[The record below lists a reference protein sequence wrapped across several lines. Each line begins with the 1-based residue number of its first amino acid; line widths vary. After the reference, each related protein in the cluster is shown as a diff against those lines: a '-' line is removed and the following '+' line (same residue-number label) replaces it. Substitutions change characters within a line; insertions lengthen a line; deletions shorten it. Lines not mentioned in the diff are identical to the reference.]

1 MDIEFIPTDL
11 FLLSKED
18 LNTPFSYKIQL
29 KCRNCP
35 DLLTQP
41 LKILDAD
48 KYYIR
53 RPGKLLRANKN
64 KKSRSSDSLHNTGV
78 DEELERCRK

>member
-1 MDIEFIPTDL
+1 MDMEFIPTDL
-11 FLLSKED
+11 FLLSKKD

-29 KCRNCP
+29 KCRKCP

-41 LKILDAD
+41 LKILDAE

-53 RPGKLLRANKN
+53 RPRKVLRGNKN

-78 DEELERCRK
+78 DEEL